1 MNPRDPEL
9 PKDSLVD
16 KAAAALNALEDR
28 VEGDLPPKENVAS
41 DGPRNLPVPSKRK
54 KRRLTRRVSQRKNRS
69 AKPSRRQRRRRV
81 APRGSRGS

>member
-41 DGPRNLPVPSKRK
+41 DGPRNLPVPSAQK
-54 KRRLTRRVSQRKNRS
+54 KRRRVVRASRRKNRS
-69 AKPSRRQRRRRV
+69 AKPTRRQRRRRV
-81 APRGSRGS
+81 APKGR